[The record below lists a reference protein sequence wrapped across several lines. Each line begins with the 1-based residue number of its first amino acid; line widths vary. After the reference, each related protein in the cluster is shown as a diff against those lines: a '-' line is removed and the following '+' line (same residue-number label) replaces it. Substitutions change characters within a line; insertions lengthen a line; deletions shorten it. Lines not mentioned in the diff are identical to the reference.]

1 MEIRYKGIWYKD
13 LAVIPYFLIPY
24 TIVLYKLKGLLNK
37 YRDCFVPRNDAPNLR
52 HCEGRIDR
60 SNL

>member
-1 MEIRYKGIWYKD
+1 MKNLKNIHPCEVLLEEFLLPLNIR
-13 LAVIPYFLIPY
+13 
-24 TIVLYKLKGLLNK
+24 GLLNK

>member
-1 MEIRYKGIWYKD
+1 MSNFSI
-13 LAVIPYFLIPY
+13 LAS
-24 TIVLYKLKGLLNK
+24 KNKRGLLNK

-60 SNL
+60 SNLAKRSHEHLEKIK